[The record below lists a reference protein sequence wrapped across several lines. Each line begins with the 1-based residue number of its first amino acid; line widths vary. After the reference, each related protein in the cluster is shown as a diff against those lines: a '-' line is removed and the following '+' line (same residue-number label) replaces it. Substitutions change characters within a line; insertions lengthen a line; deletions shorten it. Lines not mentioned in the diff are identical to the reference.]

1 MPGLPPVLLQ
11 QLWSLY
17 EPRPPTPIYCQPQ
30 GPPPGK
36 AVGRRAGFP
45 SPHLQTPRFLSSE
58 PVNLPTSVTPSPHP
72 TTLYTHRLTGLFWEA
87 AQISE
92 RQRHWRQTKRRSHRT
107 FGRLFHLSGYA
118 GLFTGNYSNSP
129 FRVVTE
135 NINNICKKYRCYS
148 QPYASC
154 GLRQP
159 QRYAILYSGLEN
171 SWIWYGGGRGGILE
185 PITSGYRGQLYYVP
199 DMLKLLIYSVCGI
212 CMPLLEGVLR
222 ANDLT

>member
-1 MPGLPPVLLQ
+1 MN
-11 QLWSLY
+11 
-17 EPRPPTPIYCQPQ
+17 Q
-30 GPPPGK
+30 GH
-36 AVGRRAGFP
+36 
-45 SPHLQTPRFLSSE
+45 PHLFTASLKVHLPARPWGGE
-58 PVNLPTSVTPSPHP
+58 PASPHP
-72 TTLYTHRLTGLFWEA
+72 
-87 AQISE
+87 ISRHQDSSVQSLSTCLPQWPHPHTPLPDTPTDWQAYSE
-92 RQRHWRQTKRRSHRT
+92 KQPRYQKRQRHWRQTKRRRHRT

-129 FRVVTE
+129 YRVVTE
-135 NINNICKKYRCYS
+135 NINTICKKYRCYS

-212 CMPLLEGVLR
+212 CTPLLEGVLR